1 MHKVWSMVR
10 PIMPKRI
17 IDKVDLITPD
27 TDETERERL
36 LKYISKKNLPKD
48 FGGNNEVP
56 PKDW

>member
-1 MHKVWSMVR
+1 MVR

-17 IDKVDLITPD
+17 IDKIDLITPD